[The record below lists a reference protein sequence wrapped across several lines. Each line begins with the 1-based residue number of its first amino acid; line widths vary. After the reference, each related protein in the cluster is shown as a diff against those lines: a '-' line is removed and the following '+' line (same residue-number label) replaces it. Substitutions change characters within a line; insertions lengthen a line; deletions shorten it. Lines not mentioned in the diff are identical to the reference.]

1 MLLKYIFKR
10 KLKAKHLLDYMK
22 KNNLSR
28 KELAKELGITEA
40 YLSYFFNGK
49 RTFGTKAALR
59 ISQKTG
65 IPIENLI
72 Q

>member
-1 MLLKYIFKR
+1 ME
-10 KLKAKHLLDYMK
+10 
-22 KNNLSR
+22 KNNLTR

-65 IPIENLI
+65 IPLENLI
-72 Q
+72 K